1 MDPACAPASTR
12 APSARAPSPLPRR
25 VAAAAAPVCSRSWP
39 PAANS
44 RQARHRTGCRLGP
57 APADSRQDKLCK
69 CSAPA
74 PGPASV
80 YLSSLAWPRLV
91 LSRLMQGRPNLV
103 HLVHSRGRAFY
114 SLAWPRPPLTRV
126 AAPFTHSRGRALHS
140 LAWPRLSLAWP
151 RLASSRL
158 APHPAGPPPG
168 PLAGP
173 VQLRVRPESRR
184 VLKGRD
190 RVSFAAGA
198 PWRVAL
204 PSPLRPPPSRCR
216 HN

>member
-91 LSRLMQGRPNLV
+91 LSRLVQGRPNLV
-103 HLVHSRGRAFY
+103 HLVHSRGRALH
-114 SLAWPRPPLTRV
+114 SLARPRPSLTRV
-126 AAPFTHSRGRALHS
+126 AAPFTHSRGRAL
-140 LAWPRLSLAWP
+140 PRLDSQRIRQA
-151 RLASSRL
+151 
-158 APHPAGPPPG
+158 PPG

-190 RVSFAAGA
+190 RVPFAADA

-204 PSPLRPPPSRCR
+204 PSPWRPPPSRCR
-216 HN
+216 HT